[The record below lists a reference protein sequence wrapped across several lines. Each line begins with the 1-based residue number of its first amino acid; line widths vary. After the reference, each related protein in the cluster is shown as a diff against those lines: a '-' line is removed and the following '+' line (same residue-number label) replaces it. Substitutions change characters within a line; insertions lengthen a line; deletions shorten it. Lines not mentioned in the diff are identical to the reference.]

1 MILYPPASEA
11 TPRTLPRDGESAH
24 ANGGERPNDHD
35 GKWTWNHTAQTLVV
49 DARQTTSRSSII
61 PIAKDLCHTT
71 HQSTNGLETIARQ
84 DAADMACLCRGEDEA
99 MARLMRRHAA
109 RLHGVIARMLK
120 DWNEATDV
128 VDETFVKVYQHRQRF
143 NLEARFTT
151 WLYTIALNLAR
162 NRLRHRAR
170 QPEIVSLEE
179 LDEDEL
185 ESQQRVPAREPAPDV
200 HLEHEEE
207 MRCIEDSL
215 TALPPQ
221 LRDPVRLFAYDE
233 LSQIEIGS
241 LLHCSAKAVE
251 SRLYHA
257 RKQLRADFERFLHPQ
272 ADLFP
277 KWAAPNNGSA
287 NQTANVGNRF
297 RQP

>member
-1 MILYPPASEA
+1 MALIPSPSE
-11 TPRTLPRDGESAH
+11 TTTQTLDRNGKSVSP
-24 ANGGERPNDHD
+24 ANGSEHPNHQEA
-35 GKWTWNHTAQTLVV
+35 KWTWSRTTQTLVV
-49 DARQTTSRSSII
+49 DAGPADSRFTIL
-61 PIAKDLCHTT
+61 PIGNDSRCAPGRTA
-71 HQSTNGLETIARQ
+71 NGQEAIARL
-84 DAADMACLCRGEDEA
+84 DAADMACLCRDEDEA
-99 MARLMRRHAA
+99 MTRLMRRHAA

-128 VDETFVKVYQHRQRF
+128 VDEAFIRVYRHRHRF
-143 NLEARFTT
+143 DLQARFTT

-179 LDEDEL
+179 LDEEEL
-185 ESQQRVPAREPAPDV
+185 ESQQHIPAREPAPDV

-257 RKQLRADFERFLHPQ
+257 RKQLRADFERFLHPRI
-272 ADLFP
+272 
-277 KWAAPNNGSA
+277 S
-287 NQTANVGNRF
+287 VGPF
-297 RQP
+297 KPQHKIEIKT

>member
-1 MILYPPASEA
+1 MALILSPAETA
-11 TPRTLPRDGESAH
+11 TRTLDQNGKSVSP
-24 ANGGERPNDHD
+24 ANGSEHLNDQD
-35 GKWTWNHTAQTLVV
+35 AKWTWSHTTQTVVV
-49 DARQTTSRSSII
+49 DARQADSRFPILPTGNDSRSA
-61 PIAKDLCHTT
+61 PGRV
-71 HQSTNGLETIARQ
+71 TNGQEAIARL
-84 DAADMACLCRGEDEA
+84 DAADMACLCRDEDEA
-99 MARLMRRHAA
+99 MARLMRRHAT

-128 VDETFVKVYQHRQRF
+128 VDEAFVKVYQHRQRF

-185 ESQQRVPAREPAPDV
+185 ESQQCVPAREPAPDV
-200 HLEHEEE
+200 RLEHEEE
-207 MRCIEDSL
+207 MRGMEDSL
-215 TALPPQ
+215 AALPPP
-221 LRDPVRLFAYDE
+221 LRESVRLFAYDE
-233 LSQIEIGS
+233 LSQIQIGS

-272 ADLFP
+272 ISVCPFKP
-277 KWAAPNNGSA
+277 QHKIEIK
-287 NQTANVGNRF
+287 T
-297 RQP
+297 